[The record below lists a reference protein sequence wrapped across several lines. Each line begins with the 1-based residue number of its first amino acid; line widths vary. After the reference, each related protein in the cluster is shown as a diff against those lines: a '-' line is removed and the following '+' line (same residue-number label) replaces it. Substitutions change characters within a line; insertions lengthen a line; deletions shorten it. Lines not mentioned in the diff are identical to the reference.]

1 MPLPNRLLILGVPK
15 AGKTTLSKH
24 LSAEGRRLIPTD
36 YLTVGELV
44 SWLDMPGP
52 WIMEGVTLV
61 RALMEWLDKHHFHPE
76 LRPAD
81 TIIWMP
87 DPKITLTKG
96 QQNMAAGLC
105 TVWESVR
112 LRCQF
117 RGTKIESEE
126 WVRGVGL
133 AADGGEFVK

>member
-1 MPLPNRLLILGVPK
+1 MPIPNRLLILGVPK
-15 AGKTTLSKH
+15 AGKTTLSEH
-24 LSAEGRRLIPTD
+24 LADRLSSHRLIFTD
-36 YLTVGELV
+36 YDAVGELV
-44 SWLDMPGP
+44 SLLDMPGP

-61 RALMEWLDKHHFHPE
+61 RALREWLDKHHFHPE

-87 DPKITLTKG
+87 DPKIALTKG

-117 RGTKIESEE
+117 RGTRIESEE
-126 WVRGVGL
+126 WVTGQRP
-133 AADGGEFVK
+133 GGEFVK